1 MYQAREL
8 LTQAVT
14 LMPDGYTEVFNMGKF
29 MECVTPS
36 PPLCCVVG
44 VSIAVG
50 VPDVGPGCL
59 LHVCVCCRVYEKDY
73 SAAIMYLERAQALR
87 PSQKVVRR
95 LCALVRTHT
104 GDAGTYTPRVSMHRR
119 MSSGGTPLLTA

>member
-1 MYQAREL
+1 MRH
-8 LTQAVT
+8 TQPALV
-14 LMPDGYTEVFNMGKF
+14 
-29 MECVTPS
+29 
-36 PPLCCVVG
+36 LCCG
-44 VSIAVG
+44 VFIAVG

-59 LHVCVCCRVYEKDY
+59 RHVCVCCRVYEKDY

-104 GDAGTYTPRVSMHRR
+104 GDAGTYTPRFSMHGR
-119 MSSGGTPLLTA
+119 MSSGGIPLLTA